1 MVSFECD
8 YTMGAH
14 PAILRSLIETNYEP
28 LTGYGM
34 DEYTSRAKDKIRRA
48 CGLEEA
54 DVEFLVGGTQA
65 NSVIISTML
74 KDYEGVIAASS
85 GHINV
90 HESGAVEFT
99 GHKVLV
105 LPQEEGKIVPQDLRD
120 FLVRFYSDVTHD
132 HMVFPGMV
140 YISHPTEPGTL
151 YSRKE
156 LEETQKNALH
166 TLTDAIGVR
175 VVCLFVDDV
184 YECVKRIR
192 EFPRVSVVTEKDYI
206 LDAKSNGYR
215 SYHMIV
221 DVTSDEEDVDGNV
234 PGHYFAEI
242 QLRTIA
248 MDTWAAL
255 EHELKYKKNIVNQE
269 MIIQELH
276 RCANDLAAC
285 DVSMQTL
292 RKIIREMQ

>member
-1 MVSFECD
+1 MD
-8 YTMGAH
+8 IYGKYR
-14 PAILRSLIETNYEP
+14 PA
-28 LTGYGM
+28 M
-34 DEYTSRAKDKIRRA
+34 
-48 CGLEEA
+48 
-54 DVEFLVGGTQA
+54 
-65 NSVIISTML
+65 
-74 KDYEGVIAASS
+74 EGVLDYLAGQIKEKGVS
-85 GHINV
+85 
-90 HESGAVEFT
+90 ESGEKLYE
-99 GHKVLV
+99 HLSCRIKSD
-105 LPQEEGKIVPQDLRD
+105 ESMREKLR
-120 FLVRFYSDVTHD
+120 
-132 HMVFPGMV
+132 
-140 YISHPTEPGTL
+140 
-151 YSRKE
+151 RKE

-192 EFPRVSVVTEKDYI
+192 EFPGVSVVTEKDYI
-206 LDAKSNGYR
+206 MDAKPNGYR
-215 SYHMIV
+215 SYHMIL

-255 EHELKYKKNIVNQE
+255 EHELKYKKNIANQE